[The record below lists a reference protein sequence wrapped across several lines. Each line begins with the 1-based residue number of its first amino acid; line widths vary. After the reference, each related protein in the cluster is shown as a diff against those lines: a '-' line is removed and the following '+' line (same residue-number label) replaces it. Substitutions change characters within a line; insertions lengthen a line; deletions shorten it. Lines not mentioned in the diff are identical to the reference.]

1 MAKKTASKKKSTAHG
16 TSKKKSTRRGP
27 AYPTAPGAP
36 RRRVPNPELDTIL
49 AKLQAEY
56 PDAYCELNHENAF
69 QLLIATILSAQCTD
83 VRVNIVTE
91 SLFPKYPTPADFV
104 AAPLEEIEEDIRS
117 TGTFRNKAKNIKK
130 ACQTILDEH
139 GGEVPRDMDALKAL
153 GGVGRKTAN
162 VVMGNIWNEPDG
174 VVVDTHVTRL
184 CRKLGLT
191 NREDAVQIERE
202 LNKLIPREHWVMFPH
217 WLIFHG
223 RRVCKARKPGCDECV
238 LWDQCPTRQ

>member
-1 MAKKTASKKKSTAHG
+1 MAKKTASK
-16 TSKKKSTRRGP
+16 KKKSTRRGP

-36 RRRVPNPELDTIL
+36 RRKVPNAQLPEII
-49 AKLQAEY
+49 AALQKEY
-56 PDAYCELNHENAF
+56 PDAHCELNHENAF

-83 VRVNIVTE
+83 VRVNMVTE
-91 SLFPKYPTPADFV
+91 TLFEKYPGPEDFV

-130 ACQTILDEH
+130 ACQAILDEH

-184 CRKLGLT
+184 CRKLGIT

-202 LNKLIPREHWVMFPH
+202 LNALVPREHWVMFPH

-223 RRVCKARKPGCDECV
+223 RRVCNARKPACDQCV
-238 LWDQCPTRQ
+238 LWDYCPTRK